1 MESLIFLLV
10 FMSGVLIAWYSFN
23 KFLVGVT
30 VPEGPKIVK
39 EVHIPEFVYKEIE
52 TQVKD
57 ALLELYYVDRCFDID
72 FGDYVIE
79 VWLTVTCDV
88 RETTGGSDEHGNYEQ
103 LIYEA
108 GRECYIYRVKV
119 YNCYN
124 ENVELSHDFDGEKL
138 VQMIGNY

>member
-79 VWLTVTCDV
+79 VWLAVTCDV

-103 LIYEA
+103 LVYEA
-108 GRECYIYRVKV
+108 GRDCEVYRWRV
-119 YNCYN
+119 YNVYD
-124 ENVELSHDFDGEKL
+124 ENKGFLSDFNSGKL
-138 VQMIGNY
+138 EQMIENY